1 MSQASASR
9 SDNALTQVQQDE
21 STYLMH
27 TYGRQPVALQRGSG
41 VYVTDTAGRDHI
53 DLVGGIAVNV
63 LGHAAAP
70 VRAALEHQA
79 SELIHTSNL
88 YYTLPQI
95 ELARM
100 LVESS
105 FPSRVFFCNSG
116 AEANEAAIKIARKW
130 GQKHRNGAH
139 TIVVADNAFH
149 GRTLAS
155 LAATGTP
162 KYQAPFAP
170 MPKGF
175 VHVAY
180 DDVDAVRDAIDEH
193 TVAVMMEPLQGESGV
208 VPMRD
213 ETLRGLRALCDERN
227 LLLILDEVQTG
238 MGRTGRWWAHQHA
251 GVTPDVMTVAKGL
264 GGGVPIGAVLAAP
277 RADVL
282 EPGDHGC
289 TFGGNPLA
297 TAVGA
302 AVMREIEQ
310 QGLIANAERV
320 GAHLQE
326 SLLALRKQ
334 GKPVE
339 SVRGRGLMVAAVLG
353 EDIAPRVARAGLE
366 TGVIVNAV
374 GNRVLRMVPPLILT
388 EAQADEAVR
397 RIGAAI
403 DMAMTEGGA

>member
-1 MSQASASR
+1 MSTTVGQAASTPLSR
-9 SDNALTQVQQDE
+9 IQQDE
-21 STYLMH
+21 SAYLMH
-27 TYGRQPVALQRGSG
+27 TYGRQPVALAHGSG
-41 VYVTDTAGRDHI
+41 VYVTDVDGREHI

-63 LGHAAAP
+63 LGHAAAA

-95 ELARM
+95 ELARL
-100 LVESS
+100 LVKSS
-105 FPSRVFFCNSG
+105 FRSRVFFCNSG

-130 GQKHRNGAH
+130 GQKHRGGAH
-139 TIVVADNAFH
+139 GIIVAHNAFH
-149 GRTLAS
+149 GRTLATV
-155 LAATGTP
+155 AATGTP
-162 KYQAPFAP
+162 RYQQPFTP
-170 MPKGF
+170 MPEGF
-175 VHVAY
+175 FHVAY
-180 DDVDAVRDAIDEH
+180 DDADAVAEAIDGN

-213 ETLRGLRALCDERN
+213 ETLRALRRLCDERD
-227 LLLILDEVQTG
+227 LLLILDEVQSG

-251 GVTPDVMTVAKGL
+251 GITPDVMTVAKGL

-310 QGLIANAERV
+310 QGLIDNAAHV
-320 GAHLQE
+320 GAHLQAA
-326 SLLALRKQ
+326 LLALRDA

-339 SVRGRGLMVAAVLG
+339 SVRGRGLMVAAVLS
-353 EDIAPRVARAGLE
+353 EDIAPRVARAGLD

-374 GNRVLRMVPPLILT
+374 GQRVLRMVPPLVIT
-388 EAQADEAVR
+388 EAQVDEAVR
-397 RIGAAI
+397 RLDAAFEV
-403 DMAMTEGGA
+403 AMTEGGA

>member
-1 MSQASASR
+1 MSASE
-9 SDNALTQVQQDE
+9 SVTTPLQQIQQDE
-21 STYLMH
+21 STYVMH
-27 TYGRQPVALQRGSG
+27 TYGRQPVALVRGSG
-41 VYVTDTAGRDHI
+41 VTVTDVEGREHLDM
-53 DLVGGIAVNV
+53 VGGIAVNV
-63 LGHAAAP
+63 LGHAAPA
-70 VRAALEHQA
+70 VRAALEQQA

-130 GQKHRNGAH
+130 GQKHRNGAYEV
-139 TIVVADNAFH
+139 IVAHNAFH
-149 GRTLAS
+149 GRTLATV
-155 LAATGTP
+155 AATGTP
-162 KYQAPFAP
+162 RYQQPFEP
-170 MPKGF
+170 MPEGF
-175 VHVAY
+175 VHVPY
-180 DDVDAVRDAIDEH
+180 DDVDAVRGAITER
-193 TVAVMMEPLQGESGV
+193 TVAVMMEPVQGESGI

-213 ETLRGLRALCDERN
+213 DTLRALRALCDEHD

-238 MGRTGRWWAHQHA
+238 MGRTGAWWAHQHA

-297 TAVGA
+297 TATA
-302 AVMREIEQ
+302 NAVMRTIEE
-310 QGLIANAERV
+310 QGLIANSERV
-320 GAHLQE
+320 GAHLRDA
-326 SLLALRKQ
+326 LLALREQ

-339 SVRGRGLMVAAVLG
+339 SVRGRGLMLAVVLSEG
-353 EDIAPRVARAGLE
+353 IAPRVARAGLE
-366 TGVIVNAV
+366 TGVIVNPI
-374 GNRVLRMVPPLILT
+374 GDRVLRLVPPLILT
-388 EAQADEAVR
+388 EEQADEAVR

-403 DMAMTEGGA
+403 EMAMTEGGA

>member
-1 MSQASASR
+1 MSASE
-9 SDNALTQVQQDE
+9 SVTTPLQQIQQDE
-21 STYLMH
+21 STYVMH
-27 TYGRQPVALQRGSG
+27 TYGRQPVALVRGSG
-41 VYVTDTAGRDHI
+41 VTVTDVEGREHLDM
-53 DLVGGIAVNV
+53 VGGIAVNV
-63 LGHAAAP
+63 LGHAAPA
-70 VRAALEHQA
+70 VRAALEQQA

-95 ELARM
+95 ELARR

-130 GQKHRNGAH
+130 GQKHRNGAYEV
-139 TIVVADNAFH
+139 IVAHNAFH
-149 GRTLAS
+149 GRTLATV
-155 LAATGTP
+155 AATGTP
-162 KYQAPFAP
+162 RYQQPFEP
-170 MPKGF
+170 MPEGF
-175 VHVAY
+175 VHVPY
-180 DDVDAVRDAIDEH
+180 DDVDAVRGAITER
-193 TVAVMMEPLQGESGV
+193 TVAVMMEPVQGESGI

-213 ETLRGLRALCDERN
+213 DTLRALRALCDEHD

-238 MGRTGRWWAHQHA
+238 MGRTGAWWAHQHA

-297 TAVGA
+297 TATA
-302 AVMREIEQ
+302 NAVMRTIEE
-310 QGLIANAERV
+310 QGLIANSERV
-320 GAHLQE
+320 GAHLRDA
-326 SLLALRKQ
+326 LLALREQ

-339 SVRGRGLMVAAVLG
+339 SVRGRGLMLAVVLSEG
-353 EDIAPRVARAGLE
+353 IAPRVARAGLE
-366 TGVIVNAV
+366 TGVIVNPI
-374 GNRVLRMVPPLILT
+374 GDRVLRLVPPLILT
-388 EAQADEAVR
+388 EEQADEAVR

-403 DMAMTEGGA
+403 EMAMTEGGA

>member
-1 MSQASASR
+1 MSTTAGRESLLA
-9 SDNALTQVQQDE
+9 QVQHDE
-21 STYLMH
+21 SEYLMH

-41 VYVTDTAGRDHI
+41 VYVTDVEGREHV

-63 LGHAAAP
+63 LGHTAP
-70 VRAALEHQA
+70 AVRAALEHQA

-95 ELARM
+95 ELARL

-105 FPSRVFFCNSG
+105 FRSRVFFCNSG

-130 GQKHRNGAH
+130 GQKHRGGAH
-139 TIVVADNAFH
+139 HIVVAHNAFH

-162 KYQAPFAP
+162 RYQQPFTP
-170 MPKGF
+170 MPEGF
-175 VHVAY
+175 VHVLY
-180 DDVDAVRDAIDEH
+180 DDADAVAAAIDDQ

-213 ETLRGLRALCDERN
+213 ETLRTLRALCDDRD

-297 TAVGA
+297 TAVGV

-310 QGLIANAERV
+310 QGLADNATRV
-320 GAHLQE
+320 GAHLQDA
-326 SLLALRKQ
+326 LLALRDA
-334 GKPVE
+334 GKPLE
-339 SVRGRGLMVAAVLG
+339 SVRGRGLMVAAVLS

-374 GNRVLRMVPPLILT
+374 GQRVLRMVPPLIIT
-388 EAQADEAVR
+388 EAQVDEAVR
-397 RIGAAI
+397 RLGAAF
-403 DMAMTEGGA
+403 DLAMTEGGE

>member
-1 MSQASASR
+1 MTTSSQSVGTTLA
-9 SDNALTQVQQDE
+9 QIQQDE
-21 STYLMH
+21 SQYLMR
-27 TYGRQPVALQRGSG
+27 TYGRQPVALQHGSG
-41 VYVTDTAGRDHI
+41 VYVTDVEGREYI

-63 LGHAAAP
+63 LGHAPAA

-79 SELIHTSNL
+79 AELIHTSNL
-88 YYTLPQI
+88 YSTLPQI
-95 ELARM
+95 ELARL

-130 GQKHRNGAH
+130 GQKRKGGAH
-139 TIVVADNAFH
+139 EIVVAHNAFH

-162 KYQAPFAP
+162 RYQQPFAP
-170 MPKGF
+170 MPEGF
-175 VHVAY
+175 VHVPY
-180 DDVDAVRDAIDEH
+180 DDADAVTAAISER

-213 ETLRGLRALCDERN
+213 ETLRALRTLCDERD

-264 GGGVPIGAVLAAP
+264 GGGLPIGAALAAP

-297 TAVGA
+297 TAVAA
-302 AVMREIEQ
+302 AVMGEIDA

-320 GAHLQE
+320 GAHLQRE
-326 SLLALRKQ
+326 LLALRDA
-334 GKPVE
+334 GRPIE
-339 SVRGRGLMVAAVLG
+339 SVRGRGLMVAAVLS
-353 EDIAPRVARAGLE
+353 EDIVPRVVRAGLE
-366 TGVIVNAV
+366 TGVIVNGV
-374 GNRVLRMVPPLILT
+374 GQRVLRMVPPLILT
-388 EAQADEAVR
+388 EAQASDAVR
-397 RIGAAI
+397 RLDAAL

>member
-1 MSQASASR
+1 MSASE
-9 SDNALTQVQQDE
+9 SVTTPLQQIQQDE
-21 STYLMH
+21 ATYVMH
-27 TYGRQPVALQRGSG
+27 TYGRQPLALVRGNG
-41 VYVTDTAGRDHI
+41 VYVTDVEGREHI
-53 DLVGGIAVNV
+53 DMVGGIAVNV
-63 LGHAAAP
+63 LGHAAPA
-70 VRAALEHQA
+70 VRAALEQQA

-95 ELARM
+95 ELARR

-130 GQKHRNGAH
+130 GQKYKGGAH
-139 TIVVADNAFH
+139 TIIVAHNAFH

-155 LAATGTP
+155 LAATGNER
-162 KYQAPFAP
+162 YQQPFAP
-170 MPKGF
+170 MPEGF
-175 VHVAY
+175 AHVAY
-180 DDVDAVRDAIDEH
+180 DDVDAVRSAIDAQ
-193 TVAVMMEPLQGESGV
+193 TVAIMMEPLQGESGV

-213 ETLRGLRALCDERN
+213 ETLRALRALCDEHD

-297 TAVGA
+297 TATGN
-302 AVMREIEQ
+302 AVLRTIEE
-310 QGLIANAERV
+310 QGLLANAERV
-320 GAHLQE
+320 GAHLRE
-326 SLLALRKQ
+326 GLLRLRDE
-334 GKPVE
+334 GRPVE
-339 SVRGRGLMVAAVLG
+339 SVRGRGLMLAVVLS
-353 EDIAPRVARAGLE
+353 EDIAPRVGRGGLE
-366 TGVIVNAV
+366 TGVIVNAI
-374 GNRVLRMVPPLILT
+374 GNRVLRLVPPLILT

-397 RIGAAI
+397 RIAAAI
-403 DMAMTEGGA
+403 DLAMTEGGA